1 MEKDYCEKL
10 NKQKALDFAIR
21 DKECHHESEYGFTIK
36 DKENPY
42 NNYLSNDAWKKF
54 LEKMSE
60 RHRAHYNDADGG
72 ELKEKKGRYGWNPPK
87 MASFGSSSRF
97 VYLKSKDIPDFI
109 FEKQLPTRVGHTANV
124 DGYLQRGDCDI
135 FVEAKCREIYAS
147 HKTQKIGV
155 VYKEVYEKIQEIKNE
170 FAFSS
175 NDLENDKEHFECE
188 FKYKETTLL
197 HFDVKQLI
205 CHFLGIAA
213 NILEYKNVNTNV
225 KFVYL
230 IFNPEKDTDFTNNKL
245 AYYQEDIKKDY
256 KATINEIKLFGDMK
270 WLFDAVM
277 QYQVKHLKSPEMKY
291 TFNFELASQEDYLK
305 KIKE

>member
-1 MEKDYCEKL
+1 M
-10 NKQKALDFAIR
+10 
-21 DKECHHESEYGFTIK
+21 
-36 DKENPY
+36 
-42 NNYLSNDAWKKF
+42 
-54 LEKMSE
+54 
-60 RHRAHYNDADGG
+60 
-72 ELKEKKGRYGWNPPK
+72 
-87 MASFGSSSRF
+87 
-97 VYLKSKDIPDFI
+97 
-109 FEKQLPTRVGHTANV
+109 
-124 DGYLQRGDCDI
+124 
-135 FVEAKCREIYAS
+135 
-147 HKTQKIGV
+147 
-155 VYKEVYEKIQEIKNE
+155 
-170 FAFSS
+170 
-175 NDLENDKEHFECE
+175 
-188 FKYKETTLL
+188 L